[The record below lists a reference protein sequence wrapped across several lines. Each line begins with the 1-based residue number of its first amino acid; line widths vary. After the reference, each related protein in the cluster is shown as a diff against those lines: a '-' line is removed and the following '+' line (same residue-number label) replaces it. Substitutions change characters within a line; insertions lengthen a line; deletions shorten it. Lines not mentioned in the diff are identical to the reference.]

1 VVDLTNKTICV
12 LLHGS
17 SLNELESKI
26 EEFRNINVVWCG
38 INYFNPSE
46 EILKKIDKSFNIIFD
61 CSTVQNNVEYEKKA
75 RLPRLIEFLERKNTT
90 YITLKSGRDNL
101 YDLRNRIGSDF
112 NEKYKNQ
119 IVYGENLG
127 FDCNQFCVSLHLYLT
142 CLLKLGAKTIILF
155 GADGGG
161 NLGNSVSSYYK
172 PELMQE
178 DKVIAGNT
186 SYNMTGDTC
195 NVNNSFNSIMQSIFG
210 QIPTILNCSPN
221 SQYTV
226 FKNVNFNQVLKEIK
240 NGANY

>member
-1 VVDLTNKTICV
+1 MIDLSNKTICV

-17 SLNELESKI
+17 SLSELENRI
-26 EEFRNINVVWCG
+26 EEFRNIDVIWCG

-46 EILKKIDKSFNIIFD
+46 EILRKIDKSFNIVFD

-75 RLPRLIEFLERKNTT
+75 RLPRLVEFLERKNTT

-119 IVYGENLG
+119 IIYGETLG

-142 CLLKLGAKTIILF
+142 CLLKLGAKTIVLF
-155 GADGGG
+155 GGDGGG
-161 NLGNSVSSYYK
+161 SFGNSVSSYYK
-172 PELMQE
+172 AELMQE
-178 DKVIAGNT
+178 DKVLADNT

-195 NVNNSFNSIMQSIFG
+195 NINNSFNPIMQSIFG
-210 QIPTILNCSPN
+210 RIPEILNCSEISTYN
-221 SQYTV
+221 V
-226 FKNVNFNQVLKEIK
+226 FKKITYNETINLLKEK
-240 NGANY
+240 K